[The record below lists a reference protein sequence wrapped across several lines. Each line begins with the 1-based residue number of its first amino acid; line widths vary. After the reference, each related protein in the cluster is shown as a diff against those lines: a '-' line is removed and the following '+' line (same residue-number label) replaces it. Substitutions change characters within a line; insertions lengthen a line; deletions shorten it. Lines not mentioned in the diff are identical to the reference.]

1 MLFIDD
7 DKHFGNHDL
16 FETPI
21 VSFLAA
27 NDTPEEL
34 WPRVEQW
41 LENEIYGTDK
51 TVLSHFETPFE
62 KRVLQ
67 LLLEHNHPLILY
79 TYQSTDKTA
88 LRELC
93 VSPSNPNRLVLK
105 YRPADNVLQS
115 AYKDMMRM
123 VVTTLAYEFITIG
136 ATADSDIL
144 TILDLHR
151 KHQETPHR
159 ML

>member
-7 DKHFGNHDL
+7 DQHFGNHDL

-34 WPRVEQW
+34 WPRVEKW

-151 KHQETPHR
+151 KHPETPHR